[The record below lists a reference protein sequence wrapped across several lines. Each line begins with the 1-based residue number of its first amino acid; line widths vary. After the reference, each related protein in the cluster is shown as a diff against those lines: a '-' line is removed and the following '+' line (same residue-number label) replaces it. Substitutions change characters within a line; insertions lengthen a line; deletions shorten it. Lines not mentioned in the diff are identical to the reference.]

1 MTSQQVT
8 PKDTVELMF
17 RLNQKSTSLHH
28 FEAMWS
34 GKAPL
39 KVPSGFRYRND
50 EIGQRTE
57 QEHAK
62 ISTSHQQGSILLP
75 PEPKT
80 DAKSLLTD
88 LASCGL
94 ALVEQNLY
102 LQEDQSTDGENIRNL
117 KLIARYTFKSRDQL
131 FEDEREISDE
141 EVRVWVN
148 NLFALTEPFLWKVAV
163 YRNPTNEERFKTHI
177 NFRERSDRPK
187 ILPGVQYAPNLLRL
201 EQGTFVLKAA
211 A

>member
-28 FEAMWS
+28 FNAMWS

-39 KVPSGFRYRND
+39 KVPPGFIYRGD
-50 EIGQRTE
+50 EIGQRSEEE
-57 QEHAK
+57 QAN
-62 ISTSHQQGSILLP
+62 ISTSHQQGNVLLP

-80 DAKSLLTD
+80 DAKSLLLD
-88 LASCGL
+88 LADCGL

-117 KLIARYTFKSRDQL
+117 KLIARYTFKSRDRL
-131 FEDEREISDE
+131 FEDEREIDE
-141 EVRVWVN
+141 EDVRVWVD
-148 NLFALTEPFLWKVAV
+148 NLFALTLPFLWKVAV
-163 YRNPTNEERFKTHI
+163 YRNPTSEDRFKTHI

-187 ILPGVQYAPNLLRL
+187 PLPGVKYAPNLLRL
-201 EQGTFVLKAA
+201 EQGAFVLKAA
-211 A
+211 